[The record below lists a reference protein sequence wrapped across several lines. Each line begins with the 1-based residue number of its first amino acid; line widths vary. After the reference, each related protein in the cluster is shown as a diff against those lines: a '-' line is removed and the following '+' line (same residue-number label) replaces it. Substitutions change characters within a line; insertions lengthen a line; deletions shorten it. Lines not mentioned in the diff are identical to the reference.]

1 MNERIEAESEWISRV
16 VLHDDHLAFAELVHL
31 HQAPVRRFLGRLC
44 GDDWQRADDLAQDT
58 FWKAYRNIGGYR
70 GSGRFLSWLFGI
82 AWQLYSGQQRSGG
95 GRMHVSLE
103 DMSMEGMSMDL
114 ADDVPGD
121 VDLHALEQLLGQLR
135 PEEQAAIL
143 LHYRHGLTH
152 QEAAAALGVPLGT
165 VKSLIVRA
173 RAKLRRMANPE
184 APNEGGQDA

>member
-1 MNERIEAESEWISRV
+1 MNERIEVESEWISRV
-16 VLHDDHLAFAELVHL
+16 VLHDDHLAFAELVRL

-82 AWQLYSGQQRSGG
+82 AWQLYAGQQRGGG
-95 GRMHVSLE
+95 GRVHVSLE
-103 DMSMEGMSMDL
+103 DTSMDL
-114 ADDVPGD
+114 ADDAPDD
-121 VDLHALEQLLGQLR
+121 VDLHALERLLGQLR

-152 QEAAAALGVPLGT
+152 PEAAAALGVPLGT

-173 RAKLRRMANPE
+173 RGKLRNMANPE
-184 APNEGGQDA
+184 TGNDGGQDA